1 MIKAYLFMGLN
12 VHSDLLR
19 MIRDGGGWGWGWGD
33 GYLCPSIYTV
43 TTRMTLHYGGQLCE
57 TF

>member
-1 MIKAYLFMGLN
+1 MGLN

-33 GYLCPSIYTV
+33 GYLCPSVYTV